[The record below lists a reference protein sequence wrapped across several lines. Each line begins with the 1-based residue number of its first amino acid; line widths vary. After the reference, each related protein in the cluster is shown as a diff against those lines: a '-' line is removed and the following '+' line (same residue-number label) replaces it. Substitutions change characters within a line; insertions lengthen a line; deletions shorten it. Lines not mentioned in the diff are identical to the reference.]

1 MATEDF
7 LYHLYRATALL
18 EDGAAREA
26 MVEVESA
33 LLHEPNDPRA
43 RELQERARVR
53 NASGPSSSSGGASVG
68 HPTARSFRAPSSPA
82 PSSVSNPAAPAAE
95 TAPAASLRSLAPATG
110 GVNLLAE
117 LSLRAGTGFNVRV
130 DAIRAFTVELG
141 ALVER
146 DEHQHVLLG
155 GATHPFVEATGPGRL
170 LLSPRSAHRI
180 ETLNVSAGS
189 AAGDHPLFVRE
200 DALIAFDRSLTHAS
214 ARVGDIQVVQLQGE
228 GQVLVEAMAA
238 LRRVR
243 VDADEPM
250 SVRADRA
257 LVGWTG
263 RLLAHAPG
271 ADEAP
276 LGLRALLRFTAPGT
290 TGATTGAST
299 GGSTAPAYLLLAIG

>member
-7 LYHLYRATALL
+7 LYHLYRASALL

-53 NASGPSSSSGGASVG
+53 SASGPSSSNGGAGVG
-68 HPTARSFRAPSSPA
+68 HPTARSFRTPSSPA
-82 PSSVSNPAAPAAE
+82 PSSVSNPS
-95 TAPAASLRSLAPATG
+95 APAASLRSLAPAAG
-110 GVNLLAE
+110 GANLLAE
-117 LSLRAGTGFNVRV
+117 LSLRADTGFNVRV
-130 DAIRAFTVELG
+130 DAIRAFTTELG

-180 ETLNVSAGS
+180 ETLNVSAAN
-189 AAGDHPLFVRE
+189 AAGDQPLFVRE

-250 SVRADRA
+250 NVRADRA

-271 ADEAP
+271 AGEAP

-290 TGATTGAST
+290 TGASTAGTTGA
-299 GGSTAPAYLLLAIG
+299 AHLLLALG